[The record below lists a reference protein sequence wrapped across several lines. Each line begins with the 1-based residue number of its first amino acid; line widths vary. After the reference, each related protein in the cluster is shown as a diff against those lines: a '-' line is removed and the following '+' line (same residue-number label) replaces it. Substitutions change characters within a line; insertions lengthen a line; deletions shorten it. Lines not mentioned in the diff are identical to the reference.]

1 VNKFISTF
9 TNEEMTKIKV
19 VDFEK
24 LHNFVVENF
33 FIGNCLGLQNSIEIF
48 FAECQGIN

>member
-19 VDFEK
+19 VDFEN
-24 LHNFVVENF
+24 LHNFVDLKFSLLSIKENTKQR
-33 FIGNCLGLQNSIEIF
+33 GL
-48 FAECQGIN
+48 FAES